1 MPYNLAIIASGYDL
15 SGSGSVNNEQYLEGL
30 GVTGIGGIPGVF
42 IGAPTDLIEG
52 TVDADRRGTEL
63 SFELGKPKRFGL
75 HPAGAGPFGGKPV
88 NYLGYNRRGP
98 STSVTTA
105 YAGLRAGTFDQS
117 LESQFIADTPAFG
130 INSAWD
136 AQYGTEYDAKYFGAY
151 LGASFS
157 RTYRGAG
164 DLKTTFSLTGTLGV
178 NFYDVDVQET
188 VDANGL
194 GGALNYSN
202 AANYQFNDELID
214 ATLRFGVDRQRG
226 NFSSGLYLDCDF
238 GGIPE
243 INRELP
249 DSDLSGALPPN
260 YSLSARPSTEI
271 GLYARWA
278 F

>member
-1 MPYNLAIIASGYDL
+1 M
-15 SGSGSVNNEQYLEGL
+15 
-30 GVTGIGGIPGVF
+30 
-42 IGAPTDLIEG
+42 
-52 TVDADRRGTEL
+52 
-63 SFELGKPKRFGL
+63 
-75 HPAGAGPFGGKPV
+75 
-88 NYLGYNRRGP
+88 
-98 STSVTTA
+98 
-105 YAGLRAGTFDQS
+105 
-117 LESQFIADTPAFG
+117 
-130 INSAWD
+130 
-136 AQYGTEYDAKYFGAY
+136 
-151 LGASFS
+151 
-157 RTYRGAG
+157 
-164 DLKTTFSLTGTLGV
+164 

-226 NFSSGLYLDCDF
+226 NFSSSLYLDCDF